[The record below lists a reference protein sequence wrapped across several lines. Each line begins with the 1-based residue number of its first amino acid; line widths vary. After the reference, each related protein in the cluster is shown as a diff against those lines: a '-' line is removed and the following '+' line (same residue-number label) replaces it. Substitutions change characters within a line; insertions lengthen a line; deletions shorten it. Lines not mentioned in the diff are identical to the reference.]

1 MDSPQKL
8 YYFRATRFRTWGHT
22 MQDFLIAAILCLLGL
37 SSIIVGAVFVF
48 KQKVYVDRANDDKVT
63 EIDVPLFGK
72 LKTNTPAI
80 ALTFVGAIF
89 GYFAA
94 DLMKK
99 RNPDEVPF
107 QGEISIDKDSNP
119 GVEVVMVGIT
129 SGSWIQPTTP
139 IGTADSIPVT
149 IKVPNTWHSYTAFAF
164 AIGTAKTRP
173 VLLGSSLENPTFK
186 LSIKP

>member
-1 MDSPQKL
+1 
-8 YYFRATRFRTWGHT
+8 
-22 MQDFLIAAILCLLGL
+22 MQDVFIAAILCFLALCA
-37 SSIIVGAVFVF
+37 ICVGAILVF
-48 KQKVYVDRANDDKVT
+48 KQKVYVDTATDDKVT

-80 ALTFVGAIF
+80 ALAFVGVIF
-89 GYFAA
+89 GYFAY

-99 RNPDEVPF
+99 RNPEEVRF
-107 QGEISIDKDSNP
+107 EGEVSVDQGSHSGI
-119 GVEVVMVGIT
+119 EVVMVGIT

-139 IGTADSIPVT
+139 NGSGTGIPVI
-149 IKVPNTWHSYTAFAF
+149 IKVPRNWPSYTAFAF
-164 AIGTAKTRP
+164 AMGSAKVKP

>member
-1 MDSPQKL
+1 
-8 YYFRATRFRTWGHT
+8 
-22 MQDFLIAAILCLLGL
+22 MQDAVIAAILCFLGL
-37 SSIIVGAVFVF
+37 SAISVGAVFAF
-48 KQKVYVDRANDDKVT
+48 TQKVYVDRANDDKVT

-89 GYFAA
+89 GYFAY

-99 RNPDEVPF
+99 RMPEEVPF
-107 QGEISIDKDSNP
+107 QGEISVDQASNP

-139 IGTADSIPVT
+139 NGTAAGIPVT
-149 IKVPNTWHSYTAFAF
+149 IKVPNTWPSYTAFAF
-164 AIGTAKTRP
+164 AMGTAKTRP

>member
-1 MDSPQKL
+1 
-8 YYFRATRFRTWGHT
+8 
-22 MQDFLIAAILCLLGL
+22 MQDVFIAAILCFLGL
-37 SSIIVGAVFVF
+37 CSISVAAVFAF
-48 KQKVYVDRANDDKVT
+48 KQKVYVDKSTDDKVT

-72 LKTNTPAI
+72 LKTNSPAI
-80 ALTFVGAIF
+80 ALAFVGTVF
-89 GYFAA
+89 GYFAY

-99 RNPDEVPF
+99 RNPEEVPF
-107 QGEISIDKDSNP
+107 QGEISVDKDSNS

-139 IGTADSIPVT
+139 NGSAESIPVT
-149 IKVPNTWHSYTAFAF
+149 IKVPNTWPSYTAFAF
-164 AIGTAKTRP
+164 AMGSAKTRP